1 MSGISMQIYQ
11 LALSGMILI
20 MTLVRVVVRDNDSM
34 KLKDMWFQLHVKIAF
49 QPRMPSYATYASR
62 VCHVCLT
69 FEI

>member
-49 QPRMPSYATYASR
+49 QPRMPS
-62 VCHVCLT
+62 
-69 FEI
+69 